1 MGIFLVFLVISLI
14 VWLLN
19 QLEEHYDTRIV
30 YPVEYSDF
38 PGEMVVVGDPVS
50 NLNLTLRGQG
60 FNLLEYKLIRKMNPL
75 EIKIRSNDLKAQ
87 AHVSSLRYYL
97 PTSSLQ
103 TRISQSLGAD
113 IEVVNISP
121 DTLFFEFAKQTRKK
135 LPVKPDLHYTFD
147 KQMMLKG
154 HIHIEPDSVMVSGP
168 ESVVDT
174 LDQVKTEYMEFSE
187 LTGSVQALLKLKKV
201 HKKLSYSSEQIRIS
215 IPAEQYTE
223 GTLKKNISVIN
234 CPDSLVV
241 RLFPSMVRI
250 TYLVGLSNYEE
261 VIPQLFKAYVDYK
274 NIQEDQE
281 KLRVVVEKAPDY
293 LKSYSYIPRRV
304 DYIIERR
311 DD

>member
-1 MGIFLVFLVISLI
+1 ML
-14 VWLLN
+14 WLLN
-19 QLEEHYDTRIV
+19 QLEERYVTRIA
-30 YPVEYSDF
+30 YPVAYFDF

-50 NLNLTLRGQG
+50 KLDLKLSGQG
-60 FNLLEYKLIRKMNPL
+60 FNLLEYKLRRKMKPL
-75 EIKIRSNDLKAQ
+75 EIKIRSNDLKTQPHA
-87 AHVSSLRYYL
+87 SSLTYYL

-103 TRISQSLGAD
+103 TRIIQRLGPEIDVVD
-113 IEVVNISP
+113 IAP

-135 LPVKPDLHYTFD
+135 VPVKPDIHYSFD

-154 HIHIEPDSVMVSGP
+154 HVHIVPDSVMVSGP
-168 ESVVDT
+168 ESVLDT
-174 LDQVKTEYMEFSE
+174 LDQVKTEHMEFSE
-187 LTGSVQALLKLKKV
+187 LTGSVQALLKVKKAHKKV
-201 HKKLSYSSEQIRIS
+201 SYSSEQIRIS
-215 IPAEQYTE
+215 IPVEQYTE

-261 VIPQLFKAYVDYK
+261 VIPQLFKVYVDYK
-274 NIQEDQE
+274 DIKEEQE
-281 KLRVVVEKAPDY
+281 KLRVVLDKAPDY
-293 LKSYSYIPRRV
+293 LKSYSYMPRRV